1 MVNRLTL
8 VPGESRKFGPHFW
21 EPMVDGQAPRA
32 ILASAIGSDSMDGA
46 VGDNVPLFVHNWPVG
61 MFDDARGLLGEA
73 PAPLANGRV
82 PIFICA
88 ACGDLSC
95 GAITAAVE
103 WNPDTVVWRDFGW
116 DTAGGRD
123 DDDPEDYLFV
133 GPLVFSRLE
142 YEAEVRRF
150 IETFDQV
157 RAAVP
162 PRDEAAKTRREGT
175 PAPRRHRWWWPFT

>member
-8 VPGESRKFGPHFW
+8 VPGESPSFGLHFW
-21 EPMVDGQAPRA
+21 EPMVDGHPLRA
-32 ILASAIGSDSMDGA
+32 ILASAIGSDSVDGA
-46 VGDNVPLFVHNWPVG
+46 VGDNVPVFVHNWPVG
-61 MFDDARGLLGEA
+61 IFDDARALLGEV
-73 PAPLANGRV
+73 PAPFANGRV

-103 WNPDTVVWRDFGW
+103 WNPDTVLWRDFGW
-116 DTAGGRD
+116 DTAGGLD
-123 DDDPEDYLFV
+123 DDDPEDYLFA
-133 GPLVFSRLE
+133 GPLVFSRSE

-157 RAAVP
+157 RATVL
-162 PRDEAAKTRREGT
+162 PRDEAAQTPRGT
-175 PAPRRHRWWWPFT
+175 IRPPRRPRGWWPFT